1 MLLGFPQIFSAKAP
15 HTEACCRV
23 QLDRIGWQ
31 CLLSA
36 SEHPQAHWTLFLPS
50 FSYSCRLRVFVDT
63 LETHTH
69 THTHTLSLS
78 LSLSLSSF
86 LPI

>member
-36 SEHPQAHWTLFLPS
+36 SEHPQAHWIDPLALDGGEEGMDIITHILALAP
-50 FSYSCRLRVFVDT
+50 RLLKDSGYGWGV
-63 LETHTH
+63 
-69 THTHTLSLS
+69 S
-78 LSLSLSSF
+78 
-86 LPI
+86 